1 MHAYSIDKDVRKKVT
16 IWTFVLSMIFSL
28 VLKHCLTDVLEQ
40 LVNSLKTSELKSLVE
55 LVEWLEIDLNILGIP
70 FWYAVLSWVYENWLW
85 KCSLVKKWHEIP
97 DLNGEWEGSLT
108 TSYDGSTIPMKL
120 EIEQTWREISF
131 HSIYE
136 KTGSESFSNVAAIY
150 VAGNRGTEISFAF
163 RNDSYNVPDGIPSYD
178 GYNILQ
184 LTNDGSIKARYFNN
198 RPNPDPRCK
207 GGNKGTFQ
215 VERINGDRHH

>member
-1 MHAYSIDKDVRKKVT
+1 MHAYSIDKKLRTKVAVG
-16 IWTFVLSMIFSL
+16 IFMLSMIVSL
-28 VLKHCLTDVLEQ
+28 LLKQYCADTLEQ
-40 LVNSLKTSELKSLVE
+40 IVIFLEKSEIKSLVE
-55 LVEWLEIDLNILGIP
+55 LVEWFEVNPNILGIS
-70 FWYAVLSWVYENWLW
+70 FWYAVISGLYDKWFW
-85 KCSLVKKWHEIP
+85 KCSLIKKWHEIP

-120 EIEQTWREISF
+120 EINQTWSEISF

-163 RNDSYNVPDGIPSYD
+163 RNDSYNVQDGTPSYD

-215 VERINGDRHH
+215 VKRISTPK